1 MTIIIKKKDKEAV
14 IEVGGVLDK
23 TTAKALEKAI
33 NDSAK
38 STSRIVLDLNGIEDI
53 SKEGIMVL
61 LKARKEMRS
70 IGSLKLAGICESV
83 MQIIEAGCVNNAMSA
98 E

>member
-1 MTIIIKKKDKEAV
+1 MTIVIKKKDKEAV
-14 IEVGGVLDK
+14 IEVGGVLDEI
-23 TTAKALEKAI
+23 TAKALEKAI

-38 STSRIVLDLNGIEDI
+38 STPSIVLDLNGIEDI